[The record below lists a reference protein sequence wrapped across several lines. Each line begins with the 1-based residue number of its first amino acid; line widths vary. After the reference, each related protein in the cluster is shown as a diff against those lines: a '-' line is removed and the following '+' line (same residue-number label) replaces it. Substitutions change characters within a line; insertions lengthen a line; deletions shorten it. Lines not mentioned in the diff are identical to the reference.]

1 MELANGRPRGT
12 RMVHVCIRRTK
23 HGTGL
28 LVVRRVD
35 GLGRETTLWKISFSF
50 LGKNKLWK
58 VSEMANTDSEE
69 HNDELD
75 SSPIS
80 ISRQKQLTR
89 HAKHCKCCPHFS
101 RAKLNM
107 HACMHMHASAVRHMV
122 AKYRINGQQSAS
134 SNVRGWP
141 IRHMEFLGKY
151 AFQFPRLKSW
161 RSTGAYSIYIFS

>member
-35 GLGRETTLWKISFSF
+35 GLGRETTLWKISFYF

-58 VSEMANTDSEE
+58 ISEMANTDSEE

-107 HACMHMHASAVRHMV
+107 HACICRTSYGCQVSDQRSAVSIVQHAWM
-122 AKYRINGQQSAS
+122 ADPPYGIPGQICIPIST
-134 SNVRGWP
+134 VEVLKIHRG
-141 IRHMEFLGKY
+141 L
-151 AFQFPRLKSW
+151 
-161 RSTGAYSIYIFS
+161 

>member
-1 MELANGRPRGT
+1 VKDFGDGK
-12 RMVHVCIRRTK
+12 HGFRRT
-23 HGTGL
+23 L
-28 LVVRRVD
+28 
-35 GLGRETTLWKISFSF
+35 
-50 LGKNKLWK
+50 
-58 VSEMANTDSEE
+58 

-80 ISRQKQLTR
+80 ISRETVYE
-89 HAKHCKCCPHFS
+89 ACKTLQVLPAFFS
-101 RAKLNM
+101 SEIK

-151 AFQFPRLKSW
+151 AFQFPRLKS
-161 RSTGAYSIYIFS
+161 